1 MDIKKEIET
10 TLRQTRREGI
20 EDLLK
25 YMDEAGFYTSPAST
39 KYHGAAAGQLAVHS
53 LNVCNAAIDVAT
65 AWCGENWVDNNI
77 NSIVICALLHDLGKA
92 GQFNKPYYVDNVLKT
107 GQSKAQPFKVND
119 ELMTLDHELVS
130 VIEASKY
137 IKLTE
142 DEQRAIAWHNGLYG
156 LFKYQIAG
164 KETPLYMIIHFADM
178 WASRVMES
186 DDIKIAKTVEA
197 GDEDVFRNN

>member
-1 MDIKKEIET
+1 MIKEQIEHL
-10 TLRQTRREGI
+10 LRQTKRGGI

-25 YMDEAGFYTSPAST
+25 YMEKAGFYTSPAST
-39 KYHGAAAGQLAVHS
+39 KYHGAAEGALAVHS
-53 LNVCNAAIDVAT
+53 LNVFNAAIDLAT
-65 AWCGENWVDNNI
+65 AWCGDNWVENNI

-92 GQFNKPYYVDNVLKT
+92 GQFGKPLYLENVFDKD
-107 GQSKAQPFKVND
+107 AIEQPYRINN
-119 ELMTLDHELVS
+119 ELMTLDHEVVS

-156 LFKYQIAG
+156 IFKDKIKG

-178 WASRVMES
+178 WASRVME
-186 DDIKIAKTVEA
+186 
-197 GDEDVFRNN
+197 